1 MLQKLSCPMILLLAF
16 CLFSIPVG
24 SFIVANFVEQ
34 LWNFAW
40 PSAIVLTPSSL
51 LPVAVMGFFTKV
63 AIIVGCPL
71 IGKLMDH
78 LPRVPAYNYLTVI
91 QATTQLLS
99 AATIIH
105 AHSLPPTSVSSLLLR
120 PWFVILVSAGAIE
133 WLCGVALGVAN
144 ERVWV
149 VLLTGVNRPVAL
161 AQANVILNR
170 IDLLSEVAVALLFA
184 SGLMIVKL
192 PFTVSS
198 LFFLFYNFLQ
208 SEFIRYQLDQS
219 FSRQLSSF
227 TCCFFGLVIV
237 LLVVF

>member
-1 MLQKLSCPMILLLAF
+1 
-16 CLFSIPVG
+16 
-24 SFIVANFVEQ
+24 
-34 LWNFAW
+34 
-40 PSAIVLTPSSL
+40 
-51 LPVAVMGFFTKV
+51 MGFFTKV

-133 WLCGVALGVAN
+133 RLCGVALGVAN

-161 AQANVILNR
+161 AQANVVLNR

-184 SGLMIVKL
+184 SGLMIVML
-192 PFTVSS
+192 PFT
-198 LFFLFYNFLQ
+198 
-208 SEFIRYQLDQS
+208 
-219 FSRQLSSF
+219 
-227 TCCFFGLVIV
+227 IV
-237 LLVVF
+237 LTCLTNKLSTGVLERPKPCCKLFNRIKL